1 MSYVMPQGHKRAS
14 LLLVAGVTCILA
26 ALVCGASATA
36 AADCAHL
43 AARTFGHALIATAA
57 NAAPP
62 FSVAG
67 KDPPTPVS
75 VSAPFCRVQGVI
87 KPSADSDIKFEVWLP
102 SRSAWNGKYE
112 GVGNGGFA
120 GSLIYAAMNS
130 ASGAGYA
137 TSGTDTG
144 HSGGS
149 LELRWALGHPEKIV
163 DFGWRAIHE
172 TAQASKAII
181 EAYYGSAPTR
191 AYFTG
196 CSDGGREALMEAER
210 FPADYD
216 GIVAGAP
223 ANFWTRL
230 MANAVWTEQALDEP
244 DSWLSPEKLSLV
256 TKAAL
261 AACHGEDGYLDDPG
275 QCRFDPSSLV
285 CNVGQTEACLSAPQ
299 LVALRKVYSGAVNAS
314 GKSILPG
321 YAPGGEADPG
331 AWVLWITGNERKR
344 TAGTLMY
351 GFGTGYFADMVFDK
365 PDWRID
371 GQNVDDDLAAAVKK
385 TGEAVDS
392 SDPDLSA
399 FRAAGRK
406 LIQYHGW
413 SDAAIPA
420 RSSIDY
426 YESAARKMGGI
437 ESIQSFYRLFMAPGM
452 DHCGGGPGPNAVGG
466 VFGLPSP
473 THDPAHDVV
482 AALAHWVED
491 GVAPEKIVATRY
503 RADDPVKG
511 IEAQRPWCPYPAT
524 ARYSGQGDREDA
536 ASFVCTAPAK

>member
-1 MSYVMPQGHKRAS
+1 M
-14 LLLVAGVTCILA
+14 
-26 ALVCGASATA
+26 
-36 AADCAHL
+36 
-43 AARTFGHALIATAA
+43 
-57 NAAPP
+57 
-62 FSVAG
+62 
-67 KDPPTPVS
+67 
-75 VSAPFCRVQGVI
+75 
-87 KPSADSDIKFEVWLP
+87 P

-149 LELRWALGHPEKIV
+149 LESRWALGHPEKIV

-181 EAYYGSAPTR
+181 EAYYGSSPTR

-261 AACHGEDGYLDDPG
+261 AACHGEDGYFDDPG

-285 CNVGQTEACLSAPQ
+285 CKVGQTEACLSAPQ

-385 TGEAVDS
+385 TGEAVELVGSGSQRIQSGGAQTHPVSRLERRGDPCAKLHRLLRVGS
-392 SDPDLSA
+392 SQDGRSGKHPILLSPVHGA
-399 FRAAGRK
+399 GDGSLRRRTRSERGRRRFR
-406 LIQYHGW
+406 
-413 SDAAIPA
+413 PA
-420 RSSIDY
+420 RSS
-426 YESAARKMGGI
+426 SR
-437 ESIQSFYRLFMAPGM
+437 S
-452 DHCGGGPGPNAVGG
+452 
-466 VFGLPSP
+466 
-473 THDPAHDVV
+473 
-482 AALAHWVED
+482 
-491 GVAPEKIVATRY
+491 
-503 RADDPVKG
+503 RA
-511 IEAQRPWCPYPAT
+511 
-524 ARYSGQGDREDA
+524 
-536 ASFVCTAPAK
+536 